1 MSTPVGHMLAGAT
14 ASFGAR
20 PDTSLRKQLGAGALV
35 GASPDLDFL
44 PGLLIGDPARFHHG
58 PTHSLA
64 FVLLVAAVAWL
75 VVSRD
80 RWRWALTAGLASAS
94 HLGLDLLTTDPSAPV
109 GVQLLWPVSEVWVAS
124 PFRPLPRVLHTS
136 VSVINVHNAAVM
148 LLELV
153 LFGGLLWICLRVS
166 SGESGN

>member
-14 ASFGAR
+14 ATFGGR
-20 PDTSLRKQLGAGALV
+20 PEASLRKQLGAGALV

-58 PTHSLA
+58 PTHSIA

-80 RWRWALTAGLASAS
+80 RWRWALAAGLASAS
-94 HLGLDLLTTDPSAPV
+94 HLVLDALTADPSAPV
-109 GVQLLWPVSEVWVAS
+109 GMQLLWPVSEVWIAS

-136 VSVINVHNAAVM
+136 VSVVNLHNLAVI
-148 LLELV
+148 LLEVV
-153 LFGGLLWICLRVS
+153 LFGGLLWVWVRAS
-166 SGESGN
+166 SGTSRP